1 MRRREH
7 ACCRPRSGST
17 LYGSYRH
24 GKTYNSTRGL
34 VGRDGIWFTR
44 RLRHGFVPL
53 YVRRRNGHRIPDAS
67 ATHGRH
73 ILRDANATWR
83 RISTAV
89 GLLLHLL
96 IAVVIGVAFASLVRY
111 STTVMAMIF
120 GIAASVLI
128 WAITT
133 FVAVPLLDPAL
144 WRVLPRMRTG
154 WFVSHLLFGICL
166 MVTPS
171 LVTRLS
177 SRTHPDGVRNEDLR
191 AA

>member
-1 MRRREH
+1 MEKLTTARGVWLGGM
-7 ACCRPRSGST
+7 ASGLLAGCAMALSLCT
-17 LYGSYRH
+17 FAAA
-24 GKTYNSTRGL
+24 T
-34 VGRDGIWFTR
+34 GI
-44 RLRHGFVPL
+44 GFLTPL
-53 YVRRRNGHRIPDAS
+53 QLMA
-67 ATHGRH
+67 ATFFGTQTQPGG
-73 ILRDANATWR
+73 A
-83 RISTAV
+83 ISTAV

-144 WRVLPRMRTG
+144 WRVLPRVRTG